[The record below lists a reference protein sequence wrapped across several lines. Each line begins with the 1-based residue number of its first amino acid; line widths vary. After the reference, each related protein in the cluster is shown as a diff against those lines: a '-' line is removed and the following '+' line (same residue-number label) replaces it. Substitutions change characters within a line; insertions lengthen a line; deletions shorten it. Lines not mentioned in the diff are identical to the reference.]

1 MADIKNW
8 TIMVYMAGDNN
19 LSTDMVYALEQMKMV
34 ADGNHGNQG
43 INLFVYFDGLSS
55 DVPTLYCDFSKSGEP
70 TSSSHEFYPSYKIID
85 KLIDVKDEFNEN
97 SAAVNNI
104 INFVDWCV
112 KKDQENHSTE
122 ELKEKKYA
130 FIFSGHTFGFV
141 NKGLFKDAKSDY
153 YMTHAKLKYM
163 FERITSTKEE
173 LNRKAAV
180 DEEEFNSRYAKK
192 WDDKRRK
199 ERTTPI
205 LGKPLDLLGFDTCV
219 MSTLEIGCQFR
230 KFAKTMVA
238 SEGSIPTA
246 GWNYAEILL
255 KNIKGKS
262 KTDSQML
269 ALSFVDEFIKQQ
281 NKFALADISV
291 DISAWNLGKM
301 RPLEKS
307 FEELAD
313 NLLKCFKNKKT
324 PVYHQMRRL
333 ITYAHWQCQTY
344 LLEQHIDLGDF
355 CQLLTKEIDLLEKEI
370 SATDLSPIFKVRE
383 TCQKV
388 IESIR
393 NCIMLTGFSGSDFQ
407 FSTGISLFF
416 PWSWVCY
423 LSAADDYNKLTFIKE
438 NPAGKKWN
446 KFLIKYLN
454 DITMRVATPLTKTDG
469 INSKTNSVIYESY
482 TNVFENPDT
491 NGFDGSSASSEHKSG
506 KQFPN
511 SSRQFPNSAR
521 LTDEISI
528 FISRFMKLK
537 NYESNWNRTGFTSNT
552 VSFQAETTNDFT
564 GVNARLDPTSPP
576 VIKIP
581 IARTLQDKIIDK
593 LFVRLEEIKQDFA
606 ESIAIEELQKK
617 IPAVL
622 KTSDE
627 TKATKIFK
635 RLSELNFLKSRNI
648 TQEDLKTDLDK
659 ASSILDSTK

>member
-34 ADGNHGNQG
+34 ADGSQG

-55 DVPTLYCDFSKSGEP
+55 DVPTLYCDFTKSREP
-70 TSSSHEFYPSYKIID
+70 ASPIHEFYPSYKIID

-112 KKDQENHSTE
+112 KKDQEKHSAE
-122 ELKEKKYA
+122 ELEEKKYA

-153 YMTHAKLKYM
+153 YMTHSKLKYM

-173 LNRKAAV
+173 LDKKAAV
-180 DEEEFNSRYAKK
+180 YEDEFNSRYKRK

-246 GWNYAEILL
+246 GWNYAQILL
-255 KNIKGKS
+255 KNINKES
-262 KTDSQML
+262 KTDSQIL

-291 DISAWNLGKM
+291 DISAWNLEKM
-301 RPLEKS
+301 SPLETN
-307 FEELAD
+307 FGEFAND
-313 NLLKCFKNKKT
+313 LLECFKDKET
-324 PVYHQMRRL
+324 AVYHQMRRL

-344 LLEQHIDLGDF
+344 LLEQHIDLVDF
-355 CQLLTKEIDLLEKEI
+355 CQILTKEIDLLEREI
-370 SATDLSPIFKVRE
+370 SRTDLSPIFKVRE
-383 TCQKV
+383 TCYTL

-393 NCIMLTGFSGSDFQ
+393 DCIMLTGFSGSDFQ
-407 FSTGISLFF
+407 FSNGISLFF
-416 PWSWVCY
+416 PWSWVSY
-423 LSAADDYNKLTFIKE
+423 LSAEDDYNKLTFISE
-438 NPAGKKWN
+438 NPAGKQWN
-446 KFLIKYLN
+446 KFLIKYLKEV
-454 DITMRVATPLTKTDG
+454 TMRVSNTLTKTDD
-469 INSKTNSVIYESY
+469 INSKTNSVVYESY

-491 NGFDGSSASSEHKSG
+491 VDSNGSNSLGGPKSG

-552 VSFQAETTNDFT
+552 VSFRAETTNNSNI
-564 GVNARLDPTSPP
+564 GNAKLDPRLPP
-576 VIKIP
+576 EIIIP
-581 IARTLQDKIIDK
+581 IARTLQDKIIDN
-593 LFVRLEEIKQDFA
+593 LSVRLEEIKQNFA
-606 ESIAIEELQKK
+606 ENSTIEEFQKK
-617 IPAVL
+617 MPKVIRN
-622 KTSDE
+622 SDK
-627 TKATKIFK
+627 TKAANIFK
-635 RLSELNFLKSRNI
+635 KLSELSFLKSNNL
-648 TQEDLKTDLDK
+648 TEDTLKTDLEK
-659 ASSILDSTK
+659 ASSILDSTEYS